1 MNDWLKFNETTSPEK
16 DELYSSLNMKDITDS
31 DYINAK
37 RVRKDFEIKN
47 LGEYH
52 DLFLKSNTLLLGDV
66 FETFR
71 KICFKIYHLD
81 PVKFLSSPGLALQAA
96 LKRL

>member
-66 FETFR
+66 SKPLE
-71 KICFKIYHLD
+71 
-81 PVKFLSSPGLALQAA
+81 KFVS
-96 LKRL
+96 KFII

>member
-1 MNDWLKFNETTSPEK
+1 MIDWVKFNETTSPEK
-16 DELYSSLNMKDITDS
+16 DELYSNLNMKDITDS

-37 RVRKDFEIKN
+37 RVCKDFEVKN

-66 FETFR
+66 F
-71 KICFKIYHLD
+71 
-81 PVKFLSSPGLALQAA
+81 VSKFII
-96 LKRL
+96 